1 MAFYFRT
8 LLVLQT
14 LFLLGI
20 SAGCACFYDRIP
32 GIDNVPPAKN
42 PMYIASND
50 ADMVWDRVVDAVDD
64 YFEIEREEPVRLY
77 GSEGRIDTHP
87 RIAATYLEPWF
98 SDSVT
103 AEERLESTCQ
113 TIRRRAT
120 VRVVPENIGFS
131 IFVSVYKE
139 LEDMQRPLGSNSGTA
154 SFTYTNTINTINNN
168 ITDAPVSSG
177 WISQGRDPALEQR
190 ILLKIRYNLENQP
203 MTVY

>member
-1 MAFYFRT
+1 MS
-8 LLVLQT
+8 VC
-14 LFLLGI
+14 
-20 SAGCACFYDRIP
+20 GCASFYDHIP
-32 GIDNVPPAKN
+32 GIDNVSPANN

-77 GSEGRIDTHP
+77 GSEGRIDSYP

-103 AEERLESTCQ
+103 AEERLESTYQ

-131 IFVSVYKE
+131 VFVSVYKE
-139 LEDMQRPLGSNSGTA
+139 LEDMPRPLGSNSGTA
-154 SFTYTNTINTINNN
+154 SFTYRNAINTINVE
-168 ITDAPVSSG
+168 TGGAPVSGG
-177 WISQGRDPALEQR
+177 WISLGRDAALEQR
-190 ILLKIRYNLENQP
+190 ILLKIRHNLKNPP